1 MHAHCH
7 TSVIPTIFLQ
17 SSVQV
22 LLNHRML
29 LVSLGVFPSSLLL
42 SLSLSSP
49 LPPPLVILPSSLCL
63 LSPSHSRTIRFHRHP
78 LTSSSRRQSEDRA
91 APCRSVRACVHSH
104 SQLQWRV
111 GKTRC
116 QFGLDPIQVEAPPGF
131 VILTGFSISCVQE
144 PTELERKL
152 GKETGEGGAGS
163 GTSSRKSL
171 HRRHRTLS
179 P

>member
-91 APCRSVRACVHSH
+91 ARVEMPRRAALCVRVCTPTRNYSGESGKPDVNLDSIRSKS
-104 SQLQWRV
+104 
-111 GKTRC
+111 K
-116 QFGLDPIQVEAPPGF
+116 PPQALLF
-131 VILTGFSISCVQE
+131 
-144 PTELERKL
+144 
-152 GKETGEGGAGS
+152 
-163 GTSSRKSL
+163 
-171 HRRHRTLS
+171 
-179 P
+179 